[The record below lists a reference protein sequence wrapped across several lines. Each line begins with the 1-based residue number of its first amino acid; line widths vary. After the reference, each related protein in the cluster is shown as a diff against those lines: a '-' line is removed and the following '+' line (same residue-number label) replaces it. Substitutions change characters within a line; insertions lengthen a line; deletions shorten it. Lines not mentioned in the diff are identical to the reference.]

1 MYRISLTGAQG
12 TGKSTLARAIGA
24 QLRIDGVVGV
34 EICSGV
40 GERVALSGFATG
52 ARAGIDAVRH
62 FAQLHQAREAAATG
76 RVLVFDRCLLDT
88 LAYAEVLGCM
98 SDAEFASLRAAAIAS
113 SRRFAQLVWLRV
125 THDYPVLTPSDET
138 PEFRR
143 AIDAAIGR
151 LARDNAITLFEYA
164 MPPQQIDDIVGAV
177 LTRRRRDLAIDAT
190 EQSASVC
197 TENPIP
203 CDPL

>member
-12 TGKSTLARAIGA
+12 TGKSTLARAIA
-24 QLRIDGVVGV
+24 TQLRIDGIVGV
-34 EICSGV
+34 QACSGV
-40 GERVALSGFATG
+40 GDQVTLAGFATG
-52 ARAGIDAVRH
+52 ARAGVDAVRR

-76 RVLVFDRCLLDT
+76 SVLVFDRCLLDT
-88 LAYAEVLGCM
+88 LAYAEVLDCM
-98 SDAEFASLRAAAIAS
+98 SGADFDSLRDAAVVS
-113 SRRFAQLVWLRV
+113 CRRFAQLLWLRV

-164 MPPQQIDDIVGAV
+164 MPPQQIDDIVEAV
-177 LTRRRRDLAIDAT
+177 LARQRKDLAIDPNRTVGA
-190 EQSASVC
+190 
-197 TENPIP
+197 
-203 CDPL
+203 PL